1 MTNKNNATMKYITVF
16 ITMML
21 ICFLWIGYP
30 YAPYKDFVLENL
42 VSPVFFVFITLSW
55 TKFRVGKTIRDKVDY
70 FGITFIMFFVLVCM
84 IGQTYLNLDLAT
96 AFWSTFTIILQK
108 FEKVLTLFL
117 IPLVVGFF
125 TDKFVSMLEKIEQ
138 G

>member
-1 MTNKNNATMKYITVF
+1 MTNKNNATMKYIIVF
-16 ITMML
+16 FTMMS

-30 YAPYKDFVLENL
+30 YAPYKD
-42 VSPVFFVFITLSW
+42 
-55 TKFRVGKTIRDKVDY
+55 
-70 FGITFIMFFVLVCM
+70 FVLVCM

>member
-1 MTNKNNATMKYITVF
+1 
-16 ITMML
+16 
-21 ICFLWIGYP
+21 
-30 YAPYKDFVLENL
+30 
-42 VSPVFFVFITLSW
+42 
-55 TKFRVGKTIRDKVDY
+55 
-70 FGITFIMFFVLVCM
+70 M